1 VKIVYVA
8 AEAVPYTRGGDL
20 AEAAAALPA
29 AMARRGHEVMLVV
42 PRYAHIDV
50 AGHDLRRKR
59 FRLALQIKGRQV
71 QGGALEGVTPS
82 GVSVLFIDQPGYFER
97 PGTLGEAG
105 VDFPDNDER
114 FAFFCRGVLESCH
127 PMGLRPDVIHA
138 LDWPAGPIPALL
150 QAEYREHPELN
161 ACGTVFT
168 FQRLERRGI
177 FPPEAMMTLGLP
189 WSMFTPSSLELA
201 GQVSFLK
208 AGLLYADHL
217 TTVSLC
223 GSRADQTSERGHGL
237 DELLKERASH
247 LTAIWNGL
255 PEDGGDPATD
265 VTLPARYSAAE
276 PAGKRACKVALQEA
290 CGLPAGHASPLVA
303 FLGELGPA
311 DGLDIFLGAAEEL
324 LKLDCQFVL
333 HGPAEPASLSA
344 LQALHDRFPHR
355 LALLPSP
362 PAGPPATDEAARRR
376 VLAGADLLLLLSPRD
391 PSGQFAMR
399 ALRYGTAPVA
409 RADGGLDDVVEDGEQ
424 GTGFKVRPVDP
435 AGLRAALEQ
444 ALGAFREPQG
454 WARLMERGM
463 CQDFSWEL
471 PARRYE
477 AIYRQVV
484 RLRGEVRPG

>member
-1 VKIVYVA
+1 MRIVYVA
-8 AEAVPYTRGGDL
+8 AEAAPYARGGDL
-20 AEAAAALPA
+20 SEAAAALPA

-71 QGGALEGVTPS
+71 QGGALEGVAPS
-82 GVSVLFIDQPGYFER
+82 GVPVLFIDQPGYFER
-97 PGTLGEAG
+97 PGTLGQAG
-105 VDFPDNDER
+105 ADFPDNDER

-138 LDWPAGPIPALL
+138 FDWPAGPIPALL
-150 QAEYREHPELN
+150 EAEYRERPELN

-168 FQRLERRGI
+168 FQRLERQGV

-189 WSMFTPSSLELA
+189 WSMFTPSSLELS

-217 TTVSLC
+217 TTVSLS

-247 LTAIWNGL
+247 LTAVWNGL
-255 PEDGGDPATD
+255 PDDCGEPSTDP
-265 VTLPARYSAAE
+265 TLPARYSAAD
-276 PAGKRACKVALQEA
+276 PSGKRACKAALQEE
-290 CGLPAGHASPLVA
+290 CGLPAGHLAPLAA

-311 DGLDIFLGAAEEL
+311 GGLEIFLAAAEEL

-333 HGPAEPASLSA
+333 HGPGEPASLGA
-344 LQALHDRFPHR
+344 LQALHERYPHR
-355 LALLPSP
+355 LALLPP
-362 PAGPPATDEAARRR
+362 QPGQEEGQRRR

-391 PSGQFAMR
+391 PSGQVAMR

-435 AGLRAALEQ
+435 AGLRAALEH

-454 WARLMERGM
+454 WARLVERGM
-463 CQDFSWEL
+463 RQDFSWEL

-477 AIYRQVV
+477 AIYRQVA
-484 RLRGEVRPG
+484 RLRGEARKG